1 MPDQNDIVYNQYG
14 LDVGSILTSIYNMVT
29 GSGTSV
35 SDVVGFF
42 WGVWQ
47 VIAIISFILSGLL
60 LFGFIYAKLRI
71 AELGKLYHHALHH
84 AEEEYAHLSSHT
96 SGNKRWQDA
105 LLHTESDNPNDWR
118 LAIIE
123 ADIMLEELL
132 SSLGFAG
139 LTIGDKLKRA
149 SPQFFKSIDEAW
161 SAHKVRNE
169 IAHRGTDFILTK
181 RLTKETIE
189 KYRRVFEEFSII

>member
-1 MPDQNDIVYNQYG
+1 MPDQNEIVYTQYG
-14 LDVGSILTSIYNMVT
+14 LDIGGPLAYIYNLVI
-29 GSGTSV
+29 GSGSSV
-35 SDVVGFF
+35 SDVVAFF

-47 VIAIISFILSGLL
+47 VVAIISFILSGLF
-60 LFGFIYAKLRI
+60 LFGYIYAKLRI
-71 AELGKLYHHALHH
+71 AELDKINHHALHH
-84 AEEEYAHLSSHT
+84 AEEEYAHASSHI
-96 SGNKRWQDA
+96 SGNKRWLDA
-105 LLHTESDNPNDWR
+105 LAHTESENPNDWR

-132 SSLGFAG
+132 GSLGFAG

-161 SAHKVRNE
+161 AAHKVRNE
-169 IAHRGTDFILTK
+169 IAHRGTDFVLTK

-189 KYRRVFEEFSII
+189 KYRRVFDEFSII